1 MSPAPGLLDTLAK
14 NWWLLLLRGIAGVV
28 FGVAAFVWP
37 GVTLLVLVLLYGAY
51 AFVDGVFAI
60 AAAIAG
66 RGGRATPTGWLAF
79 AGVLGIAAGL
89 AAFLWPSITA
99 LALLILIGVWSL
111 LHGILEIVGAIR
123 LRREIEGEFLLILGG
138 LVSVAF
144 GLFVLARPGAGAL
157 AVVWLIAAY
166 AVVFGALLIALS
178 LRLRG
183 RRPRHA

>member
-1 MSPAPGLLDTLAK
+1 
-14 NWWLLLLRGIAGVV
+14 V
-28 FGVAAFVWP
+28 FGVLAFAWP

-66 RGGRATPTGWLAF
+66 RGGRAAPTGWLVF
-79 AGVLGIAAGL
+79 VGVLGILAGL
-89 AAFLWPSITA
+89 AAILWPSITA
-99 LALLILIGVWSL
+99 LALLVLIGAWSL

-123 LRREIEGEFLLILGG
+123 LRREIEGEWLLVLGG

-144 GLFVLARPGAGAL
+144 GILVLARPGAGAL

-178 LRLRG
+178 LRLRA
-183 RRPRHA
+183 RRPSAA